1 MKDRVTIEDIV
12 QKTGISKSTVS
23 RVLTGKGYV
32 SDEVRNT
39 VKKISVIVIFWER
52 NIQTMQN

>member
-39 VKKISVIVIFWER
+39 VKKAAL
-52 NIQTMQN
+52 

>member
-1 MKDRVTIEDIV
+1 MKERVTIEDIV

-23 RVLTGKGYV
+23 RVLTGKGYA

-39 VKKISVIVIFWER
+39 VTNGLFIKIPFC
-52 NIQTMQN
+52 